1 MVMMTSRIRITNGI
15 GANGRRIFYIFI
27 FIFIFILIL
36 YDFRSVGQYQ
46 IVKFMFKV

>member
-27 FIFIFILIL
+27 FIFILIL